1 MEYTSPLTGFVNVN
15 NYSEYD
21 EAISSMAM
29 PLDVALQQAL
39 LSADALLL
47 TICANTSAVIKQG
60 SWYAVV
66 DSHAIKTETSCVVYH
81 STIES
86 LYNYINDIAQVFGE
100 PEPPFEI
107 TGVLVHAEVSD
118 PLEEASSSSSFPCS
132 SGKALYS
139 EVLKRTRKVCEPVKT
154 EVRTSDY
161 RVPVDKVAHTNLPT
175 QTACNVLASKGKRG
189 RKESR
194 MNSQINRL

>member
-1 MEYTSPLTGFVNVN
+1 MNYQGDVLGNTVFYIEYTESLTGFVNVN
-15 NYSEYD
+15 DYSEYN
-21 EAISSMAM
+21 EAINGVAM

-47 TICANTSAVIKQG
+47 TICANTSAVIKQW

-86 LYNYINDIAQVFGE
+86 LYNYINDLAQLFGE

-107 TGVLVHAEVSD
+107 TGVLVHADAKVSD
-118 PLEEASSSSSFPCS
+118 PLEEAGSSSFPCS

-139 EVLKRTRKVCEPVKT
+139 EVLKCTPKVCEPVKT
-154 EVRTSDY
+154 EVRTSDFQ
-161 RVPVDKVAHTNLPT
+161 VD
-175 QTACNVLASKGKRG
+175 SGKPR
-189 RKESR
+189 
-194 MNSQINRL
+194 